1 MAMFQN
7 LTGLNRK
14 KPYSTEQLSVTTG
27 AVVTPTADKVDN
39 VLTGTAVMTTVNGG
53 SQGLPPQGGK
63 ASAALLTFVSNGVYA
78 TFDGTTP
85 SSSNG
90 VNFTGGD
97 MALIEGYQNVKN
109 LKLIGNGGTCT
120 VNVAYFKE

>member
-1 MAMFQN
+1 
-7 LTGLNRK
+7 
-14 KPYSTEQLSVTTG
+14 
-27 AVVTPTADKVDN
+27 
-39 VLTGTAVMTTVNGG
+39 MTTTDGG

>member
-14 KPYSTEQLSVTTG
+14 KAYSTEQLSVTTS

-39 VLTGTAVMTTVNGG
+39 VLTGTAVMTTTNGG

-63 ASAALLTFVSNGVYA
+63 ASAALLTFVSNGVYV

>member
-39 VLTGTAVMTTVNGG
+39 VLTGTAVMTTTNGG

-63 ASAALLTFVSNGVYA
+63 ASAALLTFVSNGVYV

>member
-1 MAMFQN
+1 MAMFHD

-14 KPYSTEQLSVTTG
+14 KSYATEQLSVTTA

-39 VLTGTAVMTTVNGG
+39 VLTGTAVMTTTDGG

-63 ASAALLTFVSNGVYA
+63 ASAALLTFVSNAVWA

-85 SSSNG
+85 STTNG
-90 VNFTGGD
+90 VNFAGGD
-97 MALIEGYQNVKN
+97 SVLLQGYQNIKN

-120 VNVAYFKE
+120 VNVTYFKE